1 MIEGE
6 YSEQRQP
13 VIERRVKAIRRI
25 VEELARGEPLALG
38 FDLREYLGPS
48 LHSRGGGVFFRLVRR
63 VA

>member
-25 VEELARGEPLALG
+25 VEELARGEPLG
-38 FDLREYLGPS
+38 FFDVCNGY
-48 LHSRGGGVFFRLVRR
+48 
-63 VA
+63 